1 MSSLTRNH
9 VIMKTQFSNAP
20 FFLLPLFAI
29 LFLITSCGSF
39 SPVGYYND
47 GIYGDIP
54 PPRKQY
60 NNKTDG
66 KYYKKYFGDKAKELA
81 DNNRDMAVDSLSKPT
96 QNYRDIDN
104 ININVYGYGS
114 HGFYHDY
121 NYHWN
126 DYYYRPWWRHYRY
139 RPWHSWSYYYEPY
152 YYGWSHYSPYYTF
165 YPYSYYGY
173 NPYYHYYGSSY
184 YTNPNQYV
192 ASSGRRGAPV
202 RGTSN
207 MRSNSTN
214 SLSGDSYQI
223 QRRFANGTI
232 NTVNY
237 NVGRRTSSNASTSA
251 VKESGQN
258 DGSNFMTRDY
268 SSKRNY
274 RSSSN
279 LKNISSSNNSYQNR
293 QSRSSNNNFNTSRS
307 SNRSYNFGNS
317 RSSRSS
323 SGSSSRSSSSGRR

>member
-96 QNYRDIDN
+96 QNYRNIDN

-152 YYGWSHYSPYYTF
+152 YYGWSHYSPYYTY

-207 MRSNSTN
+207 LRSNSTN

>member
-152 YYGWSHYSPYYTF
+152 YYGWSHYSPYYTY

-307 SNRSYNFGNS
+307 SNRSYNSGNS

>member
-1 MSSLTRNH
+1 MKSLTRNH
-9 VIMKTQFSNAP
+9 VIMKTQVSNTP

-47 GIYGDIP
+47 GIYGDTP
-54 PPRKQY
+54 PPKKRYSK
-60 NNKTDG
+60 NTDS

-81 DNNRDMAVDSLSKPT
+81 DNNRDVEVDSLSTPT
-96 QNYRDIDN
+96 QSNRDIDN

-126 DYYYRPWWRHYRY
+126 DYYYRPWWRHHRY

-152 YYGWSHYSPYYTF
+152 YYGWSHYSPYYAY
-165 YPYSYYGY
+165 YPHSYYGY

-184 YTNPNQYV
+184 YTNPKQYV
-192 ASSGRRGAPV
+192 ASSGRRGAPA

-223 QRRFANGTI
+223 QRRSPNGTI

-237 NVGRRTSSNASTSA
+237 NVGRRTSSNAPTSTA
-251 VKESGQN
+251 KESEQN
-258 DGSNFMTRDY
+258 NTSNFMTRDY

-279 LKNISSSNNSYQNR
+279 LNNISGSNNSYQSR
-293 QSRSSNNNFNTSRS
+293 QTRSSNNNFNTSRS
-307 SNRSYNFGNS
+307 SNRSYNSGNS
-317 RSSRSS
+317 SSSRSS

>member
-96 QNYRDIDN
+96 QNYRNIDN

-152 YYGWSHYSPYYTF
+152 YYGWSHYSPYYTY